1 MPLMFLSRLDIKVIL
16 ALLCVGLSCA
26 LCFFIWQNSSL
37 KEELFLK
44 ELELQQSNLNLKELN
59 LALEKQNEF
68 FKKMQV
74 QKTSID
80 TTSIKEIVL
89 KDSSCEAQL
98 RGYKQI
104 FKELGK

>member
-59 LALEKQNEF
+59 LA
-68 FKKMQV
+68 
-74 QKTSID
+74 
-80 TTSIKEIVL
+80 
-89 KDSSCEAQL
+89 
-98 RGYKQI
+98 
-104 FKELGK
+104 